1 MSRNKIKRL
10 VSKKPKYPC
19 NKVDALEVLLKQL
32 KKYAHHY
39 YNGELYIRFKKTY
52 LVYPNEY
59 LISDIKRLLQN
70 KWNTTA
76 EKYILPELRT
86 RITTRAKTDLSPWN
100 IYLSNGHFD
109 TIENRFVCVD
119 EYKEELFIIP
129 ASSVCYNPE
138 ATCPNFDKWLEEL
151 FAGDVDAKAKEHLLE
166 EVAGTVLLSQ
176 NFQKAFIFYGETFNG
191 KSTFC
196 NVMKSI
202 VIESSDVEMRD
213 FQNKN
218 AILPFTSSVLN
229 VSTEVNL
236 SGQKEFMNFKKVVS
250 QEELQ
255 VEAKYK
261 DTIPITPRLTLIGST
276 NQYPHILYRNK
287 DLRRRTI
294 LVTFPNNFEHVKDD
308 TLEAK
313 FKEEQPGILNRAIK
327 GAVRLRQNK
336 GKYSF
341 NEFEKYPSFKPNTVF
356 QLKQFIIERM
366 TGAKW
371 LFADFY
377 EKYFEFCTDYRLQ
390 HINGKSIN
398 KALGSINSKYR
409 VMAFTGNK
417 KYLVD
422 TELYYPE

>member
-1 MSRNKIKRL
+1 M
-10 VSKKPKYPC
+10 
-19 NKVDALEVLLKQL
+19 NKVDALVALLKQL
-32 KKYAHHY
+32 KKYSHHY
-39 YNGELYIRFKKTY
+39 YNGELYIRFEKTY

-86 RITTRAKTDLSPWN
+86 RVKTKIETDNEPWN
-100 IYLSNGHFD
+100 FYVSNGNFD
-109 TIENRFVCVD
+109 IIKNRFVSID
-119 EYKEELFIIP
+119 EYEKDRFIIP
-129 ASSVCYNPE
+129 VSPVPYDPN
-138 ATCPNFDKWLEEL
+138 ATCPNFDKLLEEL
-151 FAGDVDAKAKEHLLE
+151 FEGDPYAEQKILLLE
-166 EVAGTVLLSQ
+166 EILATVLLAK
-176 NFQKAFIFYGETFNG
+176 NFEKAFFLFGETFNG

-196 NVMKSI
+196 NVAKFM
-202 VIESSDVEMRD
+202 VTESSDVEMRD

-218 AILPFTSSVLN
+218 AILPFNSSVVN
-229 VSTEVNL
+229 ISTEVNL

-261 DTIPITPRLTLIGST
+261 DTYTIKPRLTLIGSA
-276 NQYPHILYRNK
+276 NQYPHVLCRKK

-308 TLEAK
+308 TLEDK
-313 FKEEQPGILNRAIK
+313 LKKERSGILNRAIQ
-327 GAVRLRQNK
+327 GAIRLRENN

-341 NEFEKYPSFKPNTVF
+341 NEFETYPYFNRNAVS
-356 QLKQFIIERM
+356 QLNQFIAERM
-366 TGAKW
+366 NKTKW

-377 EKYFEFCTDYRLQ
+377 EEYLEFCTNYRLQ
-390 HINGKSIN
+390 HINDKSIN
-398 KALGSINSKYR
+398 KALGSCNSKYK

-422 TELYYPE
+422 TELYVPE

>member
-1 MSRNKIKRL
+1 MSQNKIIRL
-10 VSKKPKYPC
+10 VDDNKYPF
-19 NKVDALEVLLKQL
+19 NKVDALIALLKQL
-32 KKYAHHY
+32 KKYSHHY
-39 YNGELYIRFKKTY
+39 YNGELYIRFEKTY

-86 RITTRAKTDLSPWN
+86 RVKTKIETDNEPWN

-109 TIENRFVCVD
+109 TIKNRFVSID
-119 EYKEELFIIP
+119 KYEKNRFIIP
-129 ASSVCYNPE
+129 VSPVPRDPDG
-138 ATCPNFDKWLEEL
+138 TCPNFDKWLEEL
-151 FAGDVDAKAKEHLLE
+151 FEGDPDAKKKILLME
-166 EVAGTVLLSQ
+166 EVLATVLLPN
-176 NFQKAFIFYGETFNG
+176 NFEKAFILYGETFNG

-196 NVMKSI
+196 NVAKFM
-202 VIESSDVEMRD
+202 VTESSDVEMRD

-218 AILPFTSSVLN
+218 AILPFSSSVVN
-229 VSTEVNL
+229 ISTEVNL
-236 SGQKEFMNFKKVVS
+236 TGQKEFMNFKKVVS

-261 DTIPITPRLTLIGST
+261 DTYTIKPRLTLIGST
-276 NQYPHILYRNK
+276 NQYPHVLYRNK

-308 TLEAK
+308 TLEAT
-313 FKEEQPGILNRAIK
+313 FKKERAGILNRAIK
-327 GAVRLRQNK
+327 GAIRLRANN

-341 NEFEKYPSFKPNTVF
+341 NEFETYPSFDPNAVF
-356 QLKQFIIERM
+356 RLNQFITKRM
-366 TGAKW
+366 NKTKW

-377 EKYFEFCTDYRLQ
+377 QEYLEFCTNYRLQ
-390 HINGKSIN
+390 HINDKSIN
-398 KALGSINSKYR
+398 KALGSCNSKYR
-409 VMAFTGNK
+409 VMALTGNK

-422 TELYYPE
+422 TELYVPE